1 MRIFKSVL
9 AVVALVGA
17 LVSALTLSA
26 AENSIEQLLGTY
38 QGEVYNNV
46 DLDPVTTIFKLERNG
61 HLVGEYIVDEEDGEF
76 RGRISGIQF
85 EGPNAISFEW
95 TDKFGEGF
103 ATIEFSKDYQSF
115 AGEWIDKLGSDPL
128 PWNGK
133 KQK

>member
-1 MRIFKSVL
+1 MRTLQLALAVAVL
-9 AVVALVGA
+9 ALPLPLG
-17 LVSALTLSA
+17 A
-26 AENSIEQLLGTY
+26 AEDNIEKMLGTY
-38 QGEVYNNV
+38 HGEVYNNV

-76 RGRISGIQF
+76 RGHISSIQF